1 MARILVID
9 DEELVR
15 ETLEIVL
22 EDAGHQIAL
31 AEHGKAGLAK
41 LDQGVFDLVIT
52 DLFMPVMEGFETMRE
67 IRKRD
72 QDIKIIAISGGGRGA
87 EQELFLEDAQLL
99 GANATLSKPF
109 SNQQLI
115 ALIDHLL
122 G

>member
-31 AEHGKAGLAK
+31 AEHGKAGLTK

-72 QDIKIIAISGGGRGA
+72 QDIKIIAISGGGRGS